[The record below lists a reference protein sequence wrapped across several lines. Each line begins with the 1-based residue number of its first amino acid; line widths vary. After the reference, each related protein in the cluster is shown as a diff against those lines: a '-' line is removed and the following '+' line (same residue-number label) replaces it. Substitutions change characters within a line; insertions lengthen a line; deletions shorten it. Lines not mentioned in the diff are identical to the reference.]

1 MLVTWAQ
8 VLHSRRG
15 SQLSAS
21 PPFACAQ
28 AMQGSAFSVPSAERC
43 RHDRQVQA
51 LAAGGAGKVSTS
63 ARPSP
68 LSAGL
73 SGVTSSRRCCR
84 SSAVIGRR
92 LISLPV
98 TESHHTTSIV
108 VRSSK
113 RSQETVSNR
122 LPERY
127 SAAASAA
134 LETERS
140 MRAL

>member
-1 MLVTWAQ
+1 M
-8 VLHSRRG
+8 
-15 SQLSAS
+15 
-21 PPFACAQ
+21 
-28 AMQGSAFSVPSAERC
+28 
-43 RHDRQVQA
+43 
-51 LAAGGAGKVSTS
+51 
-63 ARPSP
+63 P

-98 TESHHTTSIV
+98 AESHHTTSIV

-127 SAAASAA
+127 SGCVDSHSRFVMLQA
-134 LETERS
+134 LLEAGFRRIELAPTWIHVDNDPDKPRDV
-140 MRAL
+140 AFYQHGGKY